1 MKRCLIVILLNI
13 SIFFLSKAQEIIQRI
28 EIKGLK
34 RTKEQYLKQFIYSQ
48 QGEPYDSLRIENDRQ
63 RLANLP
69 TIGNVNVER
78 VSVDGLIL
86 LTFTCSEL
94 LSVEPIFGLGKSY
107 KNFWCRVGIQDSN
120 IGGKGHE
127 LIAYYQY
134 YDRHSAVLKYRLNRV
149 NGSPWSFSANLTKW
163 STIEPLSIEGMDGEY
178 NYDNLNVGLSAIRHF
193 TFQESL
199 ELGFSV
205 FDEQYIERDDNGG
218 QKELMFQRAGLLA
231 KAIYTSNYLN
241 YDLYYIKGIQ
251 NQLNVQA
258 INRPGSSE
266 NFYLFFNDLKY
277 FFRPYHSANIA
288 LRLRIGLS
296 TNIDKPFA
304 PFVLDNFVN
313 IRGVGN
319 RVDRGTGSV
328 VLNAEFRQTVFD
340 RKQLAAQGVLFTDLG
355 TWRLPG
361 GGLDDFTRSENMK
374 SFSGAGLRL
383 IYKHGFDTVLRI
395 DYGLDF
401 RGSGDLVF
409 GIGQYF

>member
-1 MKRCLIVILLNI
+1 MKRCFVAIFLNM
-13 SIFFLSKAQEIIQRI
+13 SICFLTNAQETIQSI

-34 RTKEQYLKQFIYSQ
+34 RTKEQFLRQFIYTQ
-48 QGEPYDSLRIENDRQ
+48 PGERYDSLKIERDGQ

-69 TIGNVNVER
+69 TIGQVSIER
-78 VSVDGLIL
+78 HSENGLTH
-86 LTFTCSEL
+86 LTFICTEL

-134 YDRHSAVLKYRLNRV
+134 YDRHSAVVKYRLNRV
-149 NGSPWSFSANLTKW
+149 KGSPWSFSGNMTKW
-163 STIEPLSIEGMDGEY
+163 STIEPLSIEGTAGEY
-178 NYDNLNVGLSAIRHF
+178 NYDNFNIGLSVIRHF

-199 ELGFSV
+199 ELGFSG
-205 FDEQYIERDDNGG
+205 FDEQYIERDDNGS

-266 NFYLFFNDLKY
+266 KFFLFFNDLKY

-288 LRLRIGLS
+288 LRLRMGLS
-296 TNIDKPFA
+296 TKINNPFA

-319 RVDRGTGSV
+319 RVDRGTGSI

-340 RKQLAAQGVLFTDLG
+340 GKQLAAQGVVFADLG

-361 GGLDDFTRSENMK
+361 GRLDDFTRSENMK

-401 RGSGDLVF
+401 RGSGDFVF